1 MRPVLARRKRRAFER
16 VYRKH
21 VGGVYRY
28 ALAVLRDP
36 VDAEE
41 VTQTTFLN
49 AYRGFSHGNRGLLRL
64 NSLLAIAHDICRIR
78 GGYLRFEESDLLD
91 EDDEQ
96 TTALDVRRA
105 LGRLPFDQRAVLV
118 MREVEGRSYAEI
130 AQILA
135 LSLGA
140 VEAIIFRAR
149 QALREELEGSLTCHQ
164 AERAISR
171 QLDDRLPRK
180 EKRLLRAHL
189 RVCEEC
195 AAFARGQHEQRAALR
210 ALAAVPLPETLLF
223 FGGDGPRIGVSGAP
237 RQAETSRA
245 QVSSLSGVSIG
256 SG

>member
-91 EDDEQ
+91 EDDEK

-135 LSLGA
+135 VSLSA
-140 VEAIIFRAR
+140 VEAMIFHAR
-149 QALREELEGSLTCHQ
+149 QALREELEGSLTCHE

-195 AAFARGQHEQRAALR
+195 DAFARGQHEQRAALR

-223 FGGDGPRIGVSGAP
+223 FGGDGRVSGAP

>member
-1 MRPVLARRKRRAFER
+1 MRPVLARRQRRAFER

-28 ALAVLRDP
+28 ALAVLRNP
-36 VDAEE
+36 LDAEDG
-41 VTQTTFLN
+41 TQTTFLN
-49 AYRGFSHGNRGLLRL
+49 AYRGFRQGNREFLRL

-91 EDDEQ
+91 EDDEE

-135 LSLGA
+135 LSVGA
-140 VEAIIFRAR
+140 VEAMIFHAR
-149 QALREELEGSLTCHQ
+149 QALREELEGSLTCHE
-164 AERAISR
+164 AERAVSR

-195 AAFARGQHEQRAALR
+195 DAFARGQHEQRAALR
-210 ALAAVPLPETLLF
+210 ALAAVPLPDTLLF
-223 FGGDGPRIGVSGAP
+223 FGGDGRVGGPPP